1 MMLLFTTVN
10 STVDGSCRMNGGRH
24 LSLVLLAVLCAP
36 SGARLQGME
45 NMNAPAVT
53 LALGGLNLATAD
65 PTGLCPAPEYESTVD
80 CSLLGCGVHGTCLN
94 STGVPTCLCKTGYWV
109 SPQSAEEGC
118 MLGDGGAQAA
128 LLSFCLLGLL
138 LMLGKLT
145 RVHVSFLHFLYLPS
159 SVIGGLYGLILLQ
172 ALPADMRSEM
182 DVYWTSGWRMLPQF
196 LINIVFA
203 ALFLGEEIPAPKQVW
218 TESGPNLMYGMA
230 TAWIQMLVGFVLTWM
245 VLEPAFGVNPLF
257 AQTLP
262 VGFAGGHGTA
272 AALSQAFVD
281 AGFADGGSISL
292 ASATVG
298 IIAAVTLGILLVNLA
313 VARGWVQHSRGQT
326 AGASIFARQGIAD
339 PEEREVAGMQTTA
352 GDSIDS
358 LAWHLV
364 IVGIACLLGWCLRA
378 LLILI
383 SPEGFCTFPL
393 FSLCMMAGLVMQ
405 LALQRYDVRYKIVDR
420 ATMERISGTSLDF
433 LIVAAVASVNVAQ
446 VAKDIVPF
454 LLLMLA
460 GLFTDVACVM
470 YLAPAMNPTFWFE
483 NGIACFG
490 QDTGV
495 IAAGLMLLRMVD
507 PEGMTGVPRAFG
519 YKQVRC
525 AARPF
530 K

>member
-1 MMLLFTTVN
+1 
-10 STVDGSCRMNGGRH
+10 
-24 LSLVLLAVLCAP
+24 
-36 SGARLQGME
+36 
-45 NMNAPAVT
+45 
-53 LALGGLNLATAD
+53 
-65 PTGLCPAPEYESTVD
+65 
-80 CSLLGCGVHGTCLN
+80 
-94 STGVPTCLCKTGYWV
+94 
-109 SPQSAEEGC
+109 
-118 MLGDGGAQAA
+118 MLGDGGAQGAM
-128 LLSFCLLGLL
+128 LSFCLLGLL

-145 RVHVSFLHFLYLPS
+145 RVYVSCLHFLYLPS
-159 SVIGGLYGLILLQ
+159 SVIGGLYGLVMLQ
-172 ALPADMRSEM
+172 TLPTSVRAAM
-182 DVYWTSGWRMLPQF
+182 DVYWTSGWHMLPQF

-203 ALFLGEEIPAPKQVW
+203 ALFLGERIPAPAQVW
-218 TESGPNLMYGMA
+218 AESGPNLMYGMA
-230 TAWIQMLVGFVLTWM
+230 TAWIQMLVGFVLTW
-245 VLEPAFGVNPLF
+245 VLLVPAFNVNPLF

-272 AALSQAFVD
+272 AALSQAFTD
-281 AGFADGGSISL
+281 AGYEDGGSISL

-298 IIAAVTLGILLVNLA
+298 IIAAVTLGIVLVNLA
-313 VARGWVQHSRGQT
+313 VARGWVEHSRGQT
-326 AGASIFARQGIAD
+326 AGTSLYARQGIAD
-339 PEEREVAGMQTTA
+339 PDERQVAGTQTTT

-378 LLILI
+378 LLIVI

-393 FSLCMMAGLVMQ
+393 FSLCMMAGLTMQ
-405 LALQRYDVRYKIVDR
+405 LALQRFDVRYRLVDR

-454 LLLMLA
+454 LILMIA
-460 GLFTDVACVM
+460 GLLTDVACVM

-507 PEGMTGVPRAFG
+507 PEGVTGVPRAFG
-519 YKQVRC
+519 YKQPVHAALMGGGIITAVWIPLQASIGLVPIMLVTATILAGIVLVWAFAVRPHFAVRRTRAYARRGVAQAAVVLPGDD
-525 AARPF
+525 AARLPTNPTNTSADAL
-530 K
+530 